1 MIVKTITLHFANGDD
16 ITIPF
21 DDIESCRMHDIQD
34 GMRVAA
40 DGQLIKE
47 KVMHGLDLVLKDSAN
62 QLEWDGQGRP
72 FDRILG
78 MSDLQHLAFEFEGM
92 RGKSYR
98 IAWHDLEAVQN
109 AYQTTTEANGNLHVH
124 VRVS

>member
-1 MIVKTITLHFANGDD
+1 MIVKTITIHFANGDE

-34 GMRVAA
+34 GMRITA

-47 KVMHGLDLVLKDSAN
+47 KVMHGLDLRLKDSAN
-62 QLEWDGQGRP
+62 QLKWDGPDRP

-98 IAWHDLEAVQN
+98 IAWYDMEAVQN
-109 AYQTTTEANGNLHVH
+109 AYQTTTEDNGNLHVH

>member
-40 DGQLIKE
+40 DGQVIKE
-47 KVMHGLDLVLKDSAN
+47 KVMYGLNLVLKDSAN
-62 QLEWDGQGRP
+62 QLEWDGESKP
-72 FDRILG
+72 FERLLRIA
-78 MSDLQHLAFEFEGM
+78 DLQHLAFEFEGM

-109 AYQTTTEANGNLHVH
+109 AYQTTTEENGNLHVH
-124 VRVS
+124 VRIP

>member
-1 MIVKTITLHFANGDD
+1 MIVKTITLHFANGDE

-34 GMRVAA
+34 GVRVAE

-47 KVMHGLDLVLKDSAN
+47 KVMYGLDLVLNDSAN
-62 QLEWDGQGRP
+62 QLEWDGERKP
-72 FDRILG
+72 FERILRIA
-78 MSDLQHLAFEFEGM
+78 DLQHLAFEFEGM

-98 IAWHDLEAVQN
+98 VAWHDMEAVQN
-109 AYQTTTEANGNLHVH
+109 AYQTTTEDNGNLHVY
-124 VRVS
+124 VRVT

>member
-1 MIVKTITLHFANGDD
+1 MIVKTITLHFANGDG

-34 GMRVAA
+34 GVRVAA

-47 KVMHGLDLVLKDSAN
+47 KVIYGLDLVLNDSAN
-62 QLEWDGQGRP
+62 QLEWDSESKP
-72 FDRILG
+72 FERILRIA
-78 MSDLQHLAFEFEGM
+78 DLQHLAFEFEGM

-98 IAWHDLEAVQN
+98 IAWHDMEAVQN
-109 AYQTTTEANGNLHVH
+109 AYQTTTEDNGNLHVH
-124 VRVS
+124 VRIP

>member
-47 KVMHGLDLVLKDSAN
+47 KVMHGLELVLKDSAN
-62 QLEWDGQGRP
+62 QLEWDGPNRP

-78 MSDLQHLAFEFEGM
+78 MADLQHLASNLKGCEESHTASRGM
-92 RGKSYR
+92 
-98 IAWHDLEAVQN
+98 I
-109 AYQTTTEANGNLHVH
+109 
-124 VRVS
+124 